1 MSKNNFMQK
10 SVLFQLF
17 AGLDKSDRRAMKK
30 YVRSVYFNK
39 RQDVIDLYE
48 YFNSK
53 YDGKA
58 SAFDKELVFSAIYP
72 NEKYDDKKMRYVMS
86 FLLKN
91 LEQYLLNK
99 SRTTDELKNQMG
111 LMTIYRELNIEKGFL
126 RAQAAAEKLFNANKI
141 KGIDY
146 FENSYKIELEKLNF
160 KEGYQRLAPR
170 NLQEVSDSL
179 DLSYLAKKLKQACL
193 SLAHQNV
200 YNIQY
205 DTGLLELVLDYLEKQ
220 DWLKENPAIA
230 LYFYF
235 YRSET
240 HENEDY
246 YYEQLK
252 LGLLNSGDVLP
263 RNELKNLYLLA
274 INYAIKRLNI
284 HERRDHFL
292 LQSFQLYQSCL
303 EKKIF
308 IENGYLGRFTFMN
321 IAKNAFALK
330 KYNWIESFLIEY
342 QGFLRK
348 KYRTQ
353 FVNSVQS
360 LLHYHKKEYDQAMKL
375 LHSTDFDDLYLT
387 LDSKALQLR
396 IYYELNEFDV
406 LSSFVI
412 SFQRFLER
420 KKTLGYVREN
430 YRNLIRLTR
439 KMLESNLYDREI
451 RKNLLQEIDN
461 TKALAERSWLQEM
474 VQSARG

>member
-1 MSKNNFMQK
+1 MQK
-10 SVLFQLF
+10 SVLYQLF

-48 YFNSK
+48 YFNKK
-53 YDGKA
+53 YEGKD
-58 SAFDKELVFSAIYP
+58 SAFDKEVVFAAIYP
-72 NEKYDDKKMRYVMS
+72 NDKYDDKKMRYVMS

-91 LEQYLLNK
+91 VEQYLLTK
-99 SRTTDELKNQMG
+99 TKTADEIKNQMG
-111 LMTIYRELNIEKGFL
+111 LMTIYRNLNIEKGFL
-126 RAQAAAEKLFNANKI
+126 RAQANAEKLFEDSKI

-146 FENSYKIELEKLNF
+146 YENSYKVELEKLNF

-179 DLSYLAKKLKQACL
+179 DLSYLAKKLKQSCL

-220 DWLKENPAIA
+220 DWLKDNPAIA

-240 HENEDY
+240 HENQDFY
-246 YYEQLK
+246 FKQLR
-252 LGLLNSGDVLP
+252 LGLINDGHILP
-263 RNELKNLYLLA
+263 RDELKNLYLLA

-284 HERRDHFL
+284 TETRDHFL
-292 LQSFQLYQSCL
+292 LQAFQLYDSCL
-303 EKKIF
+303 DKKIL

-321 IAKNAFALK
+321 IAKIAFGLN
-330 KYNWIESFLIEY
+330 KYDWIESFLADY
-342 QGFLRK
+342 SGLLRK
-348 KYRTQ
+348 KYRKQ
-353 FVNSVQS
+353 FVSSIQS
-360 LLHYHKKEYDQAMKL
+360 LLHYHKKEYDKAMKL
-375 LHSTDFDDLYLT
+375 LHATEFDDLYLT

-430 YRNLIRLTR
+430 YKNLIRFTR
-439 KMLESNLYDREI
+439 KMLESNLYDKEVRQ
-451 RKNLLQEIDN
+451 KLLEEVKK
-461 TKALAERSWLQEM
+461 TKALAESNWLKEM
-474 VQSARG
+474 IQSSRG